1 MKIVVQRVSRAS
13 CTVEGTVTGSIGRGY
28 MLLVGF
34 GRNDTKEI
42 ARKYAEKVS
51 KLRIFDDENGKIN
64 KNIYDV
70 GGSILSISQFTLYG
84 DAKKSNR
91 PSFIEALSGPEAV
104 SLYDYFNDCL
114 REMGLTVETGIF
126 GAMMDIELVNDGPVT
141 IILE

>member
-13 CTVEGTVTGSIGRGY
+13 CTVEGTVTGSIDKGY

-42 ARKYAEKVS
+42 AKKYAEKVS

-64 KNIYDV
+64 KNIFDV

-104 SLYDYFNDCL
+104 SLYDYFNECL
-114 REMGLTVETGIF
+114 RELGLRVETGIF